1 MDEGQYEEDQKG
13 PEKPQHSP
21 QLVRNRPQDRVRKQ
35 EISLGDDVGRGHYRV
50 RRDEIIGF
58 SKVVRIEKH
67 EAHERSQ
74 HDYKPHDVLDRVI
87 SVERDLIRVPVDP
100 EGVVPAGGVQEENV
114 QARYG
119 GDQERNQKMKSEEA
133 G

>member
-1 MDEGQYEEDQKG
+1 
-13 PEKPQHSP
+13 
-21 QLVRNRPQDRVRKQ
+21 
-35 EISLGDDVGRGHYRV
+35 VGRGHYRV
-50 RRDEIIGF
+50 RRDEIIRF
-58 SKVVRIEKH
+58 TKVVRIQKH
-67 EAHERSQ
+67 ETQERTQ
-74 HDYKPHDVLDRVI
+74 HNYEPHDVLDRVI

-119 GDQERNQKMKSEEA
+119 GDQERDQKVKSEKA